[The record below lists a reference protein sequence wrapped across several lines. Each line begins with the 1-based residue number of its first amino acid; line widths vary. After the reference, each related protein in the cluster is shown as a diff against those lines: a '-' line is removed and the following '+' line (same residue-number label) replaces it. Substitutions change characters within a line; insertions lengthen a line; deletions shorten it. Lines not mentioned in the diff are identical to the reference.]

1 MVEHGAKLGDF
12 LAEPAAAGLPAHAPY
27 ASGPNAQE
35 GRGEL
40 MLKSRDGRLIHA
52 SISQT
57 VVKFGA
63 GLRTRSV
70 VRDLTPERD
79 WQQALAQSRE
89 RFERFFAN
97 APVGIALLD
106 RDGKFVEANAT
117 LGSFLGTDPGNLI
130 GKTLIGFLADAER
143 AEVSEKLNAALAD
156 SAASLSVALRLPG
169 GKSASL
175 VMTHDTEGGLILHF
189 IDTTDQKKIEAQFTQ
204 SQKMQA
210 VGQLAGGVAH

>member
-1 MVEHGAKLGDF
+1 MRRWPNGLAPRPSELVGQGAKLGDF
-12 LAEPAAAGLPAHAPY
+12 LAEPAPANLPAAC
-27 ASGPNAQE
+27 AVTRARPNAQE

-40 MLKSRDGRLIHA
+40 MLNSRDGRLIHA

-57 VVKFGA
+57 VVKSGA

-106 RDGKFVEANAT
+106 RDGKFVEANPRPLVLVPRHRT
-117 LGSFLGTDPGNLI
+117 
-130 GKTLIGFLADAER
+130 GKLDLKDADRLSRRCRARRGER
-143 AEVSEKLNAALAD
+143 EAGHDLQRLRITRRHCRWRCVCR
-156 SAASLSVALRLPG
+156 VANRRRW
-169 GKSASL
+169 
-175 VMTHDTEGGLILHF
+175 
-189 IDTTDQKKIEAQFTQ
+189 
-204 SQKMQA
+204 
-210 VGQLAGGVAH
+210 